1 MAWNKAGNGRA
12 VCIKRVRDTD
22 VIHHSKYNSVNLKV
36 YQHYS
41 QLYNDNAKKKNGRKR
56 GRIQKRSL
64 FSRVLAANYLF
75 YSIRL

>member
-41 QLYNDNAKKKNGRKR
+41 QLYNDNAKKRKWKKTR
-56 GRIQKRSL
+56 TDSNT
-64 FSRVLAANYLF
+64 FSF
-75 YSIRL
+75 